1 LYTVREALAN
11 DFTGVVQRVADIGYV
26 GVETAGLPNVTA
38 QEASQIFRNLGLTV
52 AASHTL
58 LPLGEAKEEVLETMS
73 ILGCR
78 HIVSPAMGPVHYTS
92 LDEIKRTCDTFN
104 EANAVANANGLSFSI
119 HNHWWEF
126 EPVEGHYPYQ
136 VLLEYLDPAVLFE
149 VDVYWVQTAGLDPI
163 AVIKELG
170 PRVRLLHVKDGPAV
184 KDEPMVAVGDG
195 LLDIPAI
202 IEAGQDNTEWLI
214 VELDKS
220 DSDIMAAVLKSYD
233 YLVGSGLAYGKS

>member
-1 LYTVREALAN
+1 
-11 DFTGVVQRVADIGYV
+11 
-26 GVETAGLPNVTA
+26 
-38 QEASQIFRNLGLTV
+38 
-52 AASHTL
+52 
-58 LPLGEAKEEVLETMS
+58 LE
-73 ILGCR
+73 
-78 HIVSPAMGPVHYTS
+78 H
-92 LDEIKRTCDTFN
+92 LD
-104 EANAVANANGLSFSI
+104 A
-119 HNHWWEF
+119 
-126 EPVEGHYPYQ
+126 
-136 VLLEYLDPAVLFE
+136 AVLFE
-149 VDVYWVQTAGLDPI
+149 VDVYWVQTAGLDPV

-195 LLDIPAI
+195 VLDIPAI